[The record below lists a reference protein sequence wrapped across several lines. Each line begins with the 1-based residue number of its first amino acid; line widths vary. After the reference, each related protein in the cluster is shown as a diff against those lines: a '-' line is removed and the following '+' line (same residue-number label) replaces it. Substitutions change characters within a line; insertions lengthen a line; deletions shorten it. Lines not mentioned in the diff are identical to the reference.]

1 MKYVIDTERQT
12 LTTVGEDESNSVT
25 QPLYTEAAFGLLSRQ
40 WVRTGWSLGYFLAF
54 TWMGQPILQLPEDL
68 VRLQEIIHQVRP
80 DLIIETGVY
89 KGGSLLYYAS
99 LCRALGKGR
108 VIGIDISIP
117 PDVRDALRKHPLGT
131 LIDLVEGS
139 STASESID
147 AVTRLRKSGDRVM
160 VVLDSAHTREHVS
173 RELEV
178 YAPLV
183 TPGSYLVVADGIMRD
198 LADVPGGQASWLTDN
213 PAQAVSDFLA
223 SHPEFILR
231 PSGGLGDR
239 GTLSA
244 SVTYFSNGWL
254 QRLA

>member
-1 MKYVIDTERQT
+1 
-12 LTTVGEDESNSVT
+12 
-25 QPLYTEAAFGLLSRQ
+25 
-40 WVRTGWSLGYFLAF
+40 
-54 TWMGQPILQLPEDL
+54 
-68 VRLQEIIHQVRP
+68 
-80 DLIIETGVY
+80 
-89 KGGSLLYYAS
+89 
-99 LCRALGKGR
+99 
-108 VIGIDISIP
+108 
-117 PDVRDALRKHPLGT
+117 
-131 LIDLVEGS
+131 
-139 STASESID
+139 
-147 AVTRLRKSGDRVM
+147 M

-231 PSGGLGDR
+231 PSGGLGNR

-244 SVTYFSNGWL
+244 SLTYFSNGWL
-254 QRLA
+254 QRLV